1 MLVCPAV
8 EGMRFGV
15 PRLGG
20 WHMVRLA
27 IQLLALGAFAAP
39 CVAQT
44 PDTGVIAG
52 FMRRQGFV
60 VRHDAWFKKRDIDP
74 LTDSLKAYI
83 YIAFSVRADLSGF
96 DMRDTSFA
104 ATFAIECL
112 DPTPSFLLTSSDDAS
127 HFKRS
132 EVWVRYRVD
141 AHPASEWEKWKG
153 EANGRFIVAVSQ
165 GLTSPRLR
173 DAMLNGSRN
182 LLVRVRAGREERDF
196 FFLLNG
202 FPAAYADCVRR

>member
-1 MLVCPAV
+1 
-8 EGMRFGV
+8 
-15 PRLGG
+15 
-20 WHMVRLA
+20 MVRLA
-27 IQLLALGAFAAP
+27 VLLLTFGVAAP

-44 PDTGVIAG
+44 PDTGVIEG

-60 VRHDAWFKKRDIDP
+60 ARHDAWFKKQDIDP

-96 DMRDTSFA
+96 DMRDSSFA

-112 DPTPSFLLTSSDDAS
+112 DAAPSFLLTSSDDAS
-127 HFKRS
+127 HFERS

-141 AHPASEWEKWKG
+141 AHPASRWEKWKG

-173 DAMLNGSRN
+173 DAMLNGSRK
-182 LLVRVRAGREERDF
+182 LLVRVRAGGAERDF
-196 FFLLNG
+196 YFLLNG
-202 FPAAYADCVRR
+202 FASAYADCVGR